1 MDTLVRVLLVDDE
14 AGIRHVLGAL
24 IRDFGYEVQCAESA
38 REALDLF
45 TAHPF
50 PLVVSDIRMP
60 GMDGLALL
68 QQVRS
73 QNPDTQVIMITGHG
87 DMDSAVECLRLGAAD
102 FIVKPVNDD
111 MLEHALNRAAEQHSL
126 REQVRR
132 HTEHLEEL
140 VAARTRELLEAHRVA
155 VVGETVACMAHT
167 IKNLAAALEG
177 SLFVLKQGLESDNR
191 DYLEDGWAM
200 LEEDI
205 TRVRDKLLTLLHI
218 GQDAELREN
227 DVDPALPARNAVT
240 RLEGRAAS
248 LGIWLHFQDTPDEDK
263 APVPLDAERLES
275 CLLNLA
281 GNALEAFPPPS
292 LRNRQAEVRVSLVR
306 TPESLTY
313 HVRDNGT
320 GLSAEAAER
329 LRDGL
334 FTTKKDGTGFG
345 LLGTRKALLEMGGQ
359 LLWENLPES
368 GALFRIVLPL
378 GAQKERLR
386 ELLRRAADSRVAG
399 ALPEQE
405 RIPS

>member
-1 MDTLVRVLLVDDE
+1 METPVRVLLVDDE
-14 AGIRHVLGAL
+14 PGIRRVLGAL
-24 IRDFGYEVQCAESA
+24 IKDFGYDVLAVESA
-38 REALDLF
+38 REALDAF
-45 TAHPF
+45 TDNPF
-50 PLVVSDIRMP
+50 PLVVTDIRMP

-68 QQVRS
+68 ERVRS
-73 QNPDTQVIMITGHG
+73 RNADTQVVMITGHG
-87 DMDSAVECLRLGAAD
+87 DMDIAVECLRLGAAD
-102 FIVKPVNDD
+102 FITKPVNDD

-126 REQVRR
+126 REQLRQ

-177 SLFVLKQGLESDNR
+177 SLFVLKQGMESGNGE
-191 DYLEDGWAM
+191 YLEDGWAM

-205 TRVRDKLLTLLHI
+205 SRVRDKLLNLLHI
-218 GQDAELREN
+218 GQDAELREC
-227 DVDPALPARNAVT
+227 DVDPTLPVRNVVK

-248 LGIWLHFQDTPDEDK
+248 LGVRLHFQDNPAQDTS
-263 APVPLDAERLES
+263 PVPLDAERLES

-281 GNALEAFPPPS
+281 GNALEAFPAPS
-292 LRNRQAEVRVSLVR
+292 LRARPAEVRIECVR
-306 TPESLTY
+306 TPDALTY
-313 HVRDNGT
+313 NVRDNGT

-359 LLWENLPES
+359 LLWENLPDS

-378 GAQKERLR
+378 RKDTAP
-386 ELLRRAADSRVAG
+386 AAR
-399 ALPEQE
+399 
-405 RIPS
+405 